1 MSERRPLCF
10 EHKIIDPQIPG
21 TDHSLCV
28 LADLSGQGRK
38 DVIVGSMLGAD
49 NLVWYWHTRGPAN
62 RTR

>member
-49 NLVWYWHTRGPAN
+49 NLV
-62 RTR
+62 